1 MRSRL
6 VCLPFSGRGN
16 VAVHT
21 LISPQNKKNRTRP
34 IRERRG
40 RRQEIR
46 NPIQARRA
54 PFHCKCG
61 RGHSQFQK
69 EQVSYIRVWRDGGPS
84 CSPSCEAH
92 ARAAPPVINTDLLE
106 IPAEPQHCHRRPLGE
121 GGRGVLSINSDAC
134 TSLDCCDS
142 RLLDGDGRVELLAS
156 LANRAPGGCC
166 ISHGAVLPG
175 CSWLLFIHLCAA
187 VCCGTALISSSWP
200 LGGFT
205 DLLFFVS

>member
-1 MRSRL
+1 MPPWTLLQAYLVHFNLWRTKSNRQVNNSQRSPSDFSVAPRLRSCAAVRSRL
-6 VCLPFSGRGN
+6 VGPPFSGRGN

-34 IRERRG
+34 IREQRG

-46 NPIQARRA
+46 NPIQAGRA

-106 IPAEPQHCHRRPLGE
+106 IPAEPQHCRQGPWGE
-121 GGRGVLSINSDAC
+121 GGS
-134 TSLDCCDS
+134 
-142 RLLDGDGRVELLAS
+142 
-156 LANRAPGGCC
+156 
-166 ISHGAVLPG
+166 
-175 CSWLLFIHLCAA
+175 FQ
-187 VCCGTALISSSWP
+187 
-200 LGGFT
+200 
-205 DLLFFVS
+205 